1 MGKENE
7 IATAPYNFVSL
18 PKTVLASLMDGNAV
32 TDEERTLNY
41 RTHVLEKGRLSGRIE
56 LTIETKTPVFIGT
69 GVGTAEDKDLELFFS
84 PMGVPMIPG
93 SSLRGMIKNL
103 FKIVTCGA
111 MRAGEDYHDRV
122 FYYRTLADRNK
133 RMGELYR
140 NEMSVQ
146 NDRRDIAEPQAAG
159 YLVQITGD
167 QGYYICP
174 TGKPAE
180 IIPYGSNRQVEN
192 TVIWG
197 EPGSGEADCHT
208 GRMSGKRTYTRHCNP
223 DWTQRIPVPVQV
235 VKTYREDRDR
245 KGVDLLTSCR
255 LLDADARV
263 FTGQDDIQ
271 SVVPCFYKMEKGEVK
286 HFGFGR
292 FYRLAYHMSVS
303 DHVIDMD
310 VPVVDYADA
319 LFGRKE
325 LWASRLSFT
334 DALPK
339 EEPQMDAP
347 DYPKILSSPKPTAV
361 QLYLEQKHGADR
373 LAHWDSEKVSIRGY
387 KLYWHQKNGAD
398 WHGEKPKDGDERRKI
413 QPVKK
418 GMKFF
423 ANIRFERLSED
434 ELGALL
440 KTLRINGDHLCCK
453 IGKGKSLGLGS
464 IKITSKLIL
473 MDAKNSY
480 LNAFDGVGGWNSAES
495 EADNAKIQNLITS
508 FDNYVKDREINYD
521 KSLEELRHMLDW
533 SKTEIHG
540 WKEEIEQMSIQDERK
555 PFQKRWILPTT
566 LEVGKKKP

>member
-18 PKTVLASLMDGNAV
+18 PKTVLASPMDGNAV

-41 RTHVLEKGRLSGRIE
+41 RTHVLEKGQFSGRIE

-111 MRAGEDYHDRV
+111 MRAGEDYQDAITVRV
-122 FYYRTLADRNK
+122 MKEKCEK
-133 RMGELYR
+133 R
-140 NEMSVQ
+140 
-146 NDRRDIAEPQAAG
+146 
-159 YLVQITGD
+159 
-167 QGYYICP
+167 
-174 TGKPAE
+174 
-180 IIPYGSNRQVEN
+180 
-192 TVIWG
+192 
-197 EPGSGEADCHT
+197 
-208 GRMSGKRTYTRHCNP
+208 
-223 DWTQRIPVPVQV
+223 
-235 VKTYREDRDR
+235 
-245 KGVDLLTSCR
+245 
-255 LLDADARV
+255 
-263 FTGQDDIQ
+263 
-271 SVVPCFYKMEKGEVK
+271 
-286 HFGFGR
+286 
-292 FYRLAYHMSVS
+292 VS
-303 DHVIDMD
+303 DHVEQENANSI
-310 VPVVDYADA
+310 DYADA
-319 LFGRKE
+319 VFGCKE
-325 LWASRLSFT
+325 LWASRLAFT
-334 DALPK
+334 DALSK
-339 EEPQMDAP
+339 EQIQMDKP
-347 DYPKILSSPKPTAV
+347 GFPKILSSPKPTAV

-387 KLYWHQKNGAD
+387 KLYWHQKNSAD

-418 GMKFF
+418 GTKFF

-464 IKITSKLIL
+464 IEITSSLVL
-473 MDAKNSY
+473 MDMKASY
-480 LNAFDGVGGWNSAES
+480 LNVFDEMGEWNRAES
-495 EADNAKIQNLITS
+495 TADNAKIQKLITA

-521 KSLEELRHMLDW
+521 KSIEELRHMLDW
-533 SKTEIHG
+533 NNTEIRG
-540 WKEEIEQMSIQDERK
+540 WKEEIEQMSIQDKRK
-555 PFQKRWILPTT
+555 PFQKRWILPTA